1 MLTESIVKEQFPL
14 LCRKVNGKKLIYLDN
29 AATSLTPSLVIKA
42 MEEYYQK
49 YNANVHRGIYKI
61 SEEATSKY
69 EEARKKVA
77 DFINASP
84 KEIIFTKSATEGFNL
99 LAYSFT
105 QSLKEGDEIII
116 SEMEHHSNLV
126 PWQQLAKKKGLI
138 LRYWELK
145 NEDLNLKDLKELI
158 NEKTKIISIVYISNV
173 LGTINPIKEIVE
185 LAHQVNAVCIVDAA
199 QSVPHMLIDVK
210 ELDCDFLVFSGHKMC
225 GPTGVG
231 VVYGKFE
238 LLNKMEPFLYGGDM
252 IKDVNLD
259 NSSWNEVPW
268 KFEAGTPPIA
278 EVIGLGAA
286 VDYLK
291 EVGMENIKK
300 HDQELVKYA
309 LMRLNLIEGIKVFGP
324 SERGPVISFN
334 LEGIEPHDLA
344 ALLDKEGIAIR
355 AGSHCAMPLVRRL
368 GVEGTCRIS
377 LYLYNT
383 KEEIDF
389 FIEALE
395 KLQSGMLKILANKDF
410 IKENFSEEE
419 EIYKENILDHYKHP
433 KNYGKLDN
441 SVITHHEVNHL
452 CGDRVELYLNI
463 KDEKISEIKFTGK
476 GCAIS
481 MASASMLTE
490 FVKNKEVQEIK
501 ELNPEVVFN
510 LLGIDVGI
518 VRQKCALLPLKAL
531 HKGLETWR

>member
-1 MLTESIVKEQFPL
+1 MLTESIKLNFPIL
-14 LCRKVNGKKLIYLDN
+14 ERKIKGKKMVYLDS
-29 AATSLTPSLVIKA
+29 AATSLTPIPVTKA
-42 MEEYYQK
+42 MEEYYNK
-49 YNANVHRGIYKI
+49 YNANVHRGIYTI

-69 EEARKKVA
+69 EEVRKKVA
-77 DFINASP
+77 DFINAGN

-99 LAYSFT
+99 LAYSLT
-105 QSLKEGDEIII
+105 QSLKEGDEIIV

-126 PWQQLAKKKGLI
+126 PWQQLAKKKGLV
-138 LRYWELK
+138 LKYWKLK
-145 NEDLNLKDLKELI
+145 DENLDTYDLKELI
-158 NEKTKIISIVYISNV
+158 TEKTRIISIVHISNV
-173 LGTINPIKEIVE
+173 LGIINPVKEIAG
-185 LAHQVNAVCIVDAA
+185 LAHKANAVCIIDAA
-199 QSVPHMLIDVK
+199 QSIAHIPIDVK

-238 LLNKMEPFLYGGDM
+238 LLNECEPFLYGGDM

-291 EVGMENIKK
+291 EIGMENIRKHGQDLVQYTLAKLKK
-300 HDQELVKYA
+300 
-309 LMRLNLIEGIKVFGP
+309 IEGIRIYGP
-324 SERGPVISFN
+324 VERGAVISFN

-355 AGSHCAMPLVRRL
+355 AGSHCAMPLVRKL
-368 GVEGTCRIS
+368 GVEGTSRIS
-377 LYLYNT
+377 LYFYNT

-389 FIEALE
+389 FTEALE
-395 KLQSGMLKILANKDF
+395 KLQSGMLKILVNKDF
-410 IKENFSEEE
+410 IKDNLSEEE

-433 KNYGKLDN
+433 KNFGKLNDAML
-441 SVITHHEVNHL
+441 IHGEVNHL
-452 CGDRVELYLNI
+452 CGDRIELYLNI
-463 KDEKISEIKFTGK
+463 KEGKISDIKFTGK

-481 MASASMLTE
+481 MASTSMLTE
-490 FVKNKEVQEIK
+490 FVKSKEVQEIK
-501 ELNPEVVFN
+501 ELNPKVVFN

-531 HKGLETWR
+531 HKGLENWR